1 MTLQYGL
8 NTCPKLKEIEGHMTP
23 PRMEQGQRHSETEI
37 DPTKTMVYEGQTS
50 ESGRETDENRT
61 YKDVGA

>member
-1 MTLQYGL
+1 
-8 NTCPKLKEIEGHMTP
+8 MTP